1 MIADTAESQK
11 RKSDPVLL
19 QLLGS
24 GEPCSMALSHCVP
37 KAGVRPEPVPIG
49 FETGR
54 RRKTVGQITLVFAI
68 LSFQGHVWDT
78 VGQRDSGT
86 KMETAAFSDG
96 LMPNLTEDQSS
107 IDVTLD
113 ISTDPKTSPSHN
125 FQNGIRCI

>member
-78 VGQRDSGT
+78 VGQRDTGT
-86 KMETAAFSDG
+86 KIGVRQSGALAYDITIVQAFS
-96 LMPNLTEDQSS
+96 SS
-107 IDVTLD
+107 
-113 ISTDPKTSPSHN
+113 
-125 FQNGIRCI
+125 R